1 MKKKRPDDTIRK
13 RICFLFL
20 AVLVLFVGM
29 AIFHHEKRKYALH
42 DRVIEMEHFR
52 SMQAGGSLQEE
63 TAELQK
69 QSGLSKGKLL
79 ALAFAGAQASFP
91 KKMPTIDELQQTAKW
106 MYRYRPKQYE
116 MLENAFCAVWD
127 DLVCFPVKCR
137 VSYEDSWME
146 ERTYGGKRGHEGTD
160 LMPPTNQRGFYPVFS
175 ATAGTVEHM
184 GWLQKGGWRI
194 GIRSKQG
201 GYFYYAHL
209 SEYAP
214 GMEEG
219 KTVEAGE
226 MLGYM
231 GDSGYGEEGTVG
243 QFAVHLHF
251 GFYIQTAD
259 GREVSVDPYWI
270 LKGLEGEP

>member
-184 GWLQKGGWRI
+184 GCYKR
-194 GIRSKQG
+194 
-201 GYFYYAHL
+201 
-209 SEYAP
+209 
-214 GMEEG
+214 
-219 KTVEAGE
+219 
-226 MLGYM
+226 
-231 GDSGYGEEGTVG
+231 
-243 QFAVHLHF
+243 
-251 GFYIQTAD
+251 AD
-259 GREVSVDPYWI
+259 GGLGSAVNRAVTFIMPISRNMHRGWK
-270 LKGLEGEP
+270 KGKQ

>member
-1 MKKKRPDDTIRK
+1 MIARRPLTIN
-13 RICFLFL
+13 CAPQFL
-20 AVLVLFVGM
+20 AKSTDRPSNAFIVTFPISLVTSANILTRDVY
-29 AIFHHEKRKYALH
+29 KRQALH

-175 ATAGTVEHM
+175 ATAGTVEHLSLIHIWICSRFTQT
-184 GWLQKGGWRI
+184 GFI
-194 GIRSKQG
+194 HDRSGAVCIHHADQCG
-201 GYFYYAHL
+201 
-209 SEYAP
+209 SDTNT
-214 GMEEG
+214 EEG
-219 KTVEAGE
+219 NRRRCKVRI
-226 MLGYM
+226 
-231 GDSGYGEEGTVG
+231 
-243 QFAVHLHF
+243 QFIIKKHMAWTSSCTDAF
-251 GFYIQTAD
+251 ICQQ
-259 GREVSVDPYWI
+259 P
-270 LKGLEGEP
+270 

>member
-1 MKKKRPDDTIRK
+1 
-13 RICFLFL
+13 
-20 AVLVLFVGM
+20 
-29 AIFHHEKRKYALH
+29 
-42 DRVIEMEHFR
+42 
-52 SMQAGGSLQEE
+52 
-63 TAELQK
+63 
-69 QSGLSKGKLL
+69 
-79 ALAFAGAQASFP
+79 
-91 KKMPTIDELQQTAKW
+91 
-106 MYRYRPKQYE
+106 
-116 MLENAFCAVWD
+116 
-127 DLVCFPVKCR
+127 
-137 VSYEDSWME
+137 ME

-160 LMPPTNQRGFYPVFS
+160 LMPPINQRGFYPVFS

-194 GIRSKQG
+194 GIRSEQG

-214 GMEEG
+214 RMEEG

-251 GFYIQTAD
+251 GIYIQTAD

>member
-91 KKMPTIDELQQTAKW
+91 
-106 MYRYRPKQYE
+106 
-116 MLENAFCAVWD
+116 N
-127 DLVCFPVKCR
+127 
-137 VSYEDSWME
+137 
-146 ERTYGGKRGHEGTD
+146 GGMRG
-160 LMPPTNQRGFYPVFS
+160 
-175 ATAGTVEHM
+175 
-184 GWLQKGGWRI
+184 RI
-194 GIRSKQG
+194 
-201 GYFYYAHL
+201 
-209 SEYAP
+209 
-214 GMEEG
+214 
-219 KTVEAGE
+219 
-226 MLGYM
+226 
-231 GDSGYGEEGTVG
+231 
-243 QFAVHLHF
+243 
-251 GFYIQTAD
+251 
-259 GREVSVDPYWI
+259 
-270 LKGLEGEP
+270 

>member
-146 ERTYGGKRGHEGTD
+146 ERTYGGKRGHEGTGSD
-160 LMPPTNQRGFYPVFS
+160 AADKSERVLS
-175 ATAGTVEHM
+175 
-184 GWLQKGGWRI
+184 
-194 GIRSKQG
+194 GIFCHSR
-201 GYFYYAHL
+201 
-209 SEYAP
+209 
-214 GMEEG
+214 
-219 KTVEAGE
+219 
-226 MLGYM
+226 
-231 GDSGYGEEGTVG
+231 
-243 QFAVHLHF
+243 
-251 GFYIQTAD
+251 D
-259 GREVSVDPYWI
+259 G
-270 LKGLEGEP
+270 

>member
-160 LMPPTNQRGFYPVFS
+160 QIREGF
-175 ATAGTVEHM
+175 
-184 GWLQKGGWRI
+184 
-194 GIRSKQG
+194 IR
-201 GYFYYAHL
+201 YFLPQPGRL
-209 SEYAP
+209 SIW
-214 GMEEG
+214 
-219 KTVEAGE
+219 
-226 MLGYM
+226 
-231 GDSGYGEEGTVG
+231 D
-243 QFAVHLHF
+243 
-251 GFYIQTAD
+251 GFKRAD
-259 GREVSVDPYWI
+259 GGSESAVNRAVTFIMPISRNMHRGWK
-270 LKGLEGEP
+270 KGKQ

>member
-1 MKKKRPDDTIRK
+1 
-13 RICFLFL
+13 
-20 AVLVLFVGM
+20 
-29 AIFHHEKRKYALH
+29 
-42 DRVIEMEHFR
+42 
-52 SMQAGGSLQEE
+52 
-63 TAELQK
+63 
-69 QSGLSKGKLL
+69 
-79 ALAFAGAQASFP
+79 
-91 KKMPTIDELQQTAKW
+91 
-106 MYRYRPKQYE
+106 
-116 MLENAFCAVWD
+116 
-127 DLVCFPVKCR
+127 
-137 VSYEDSWME
+137 ME

-194 GIRSKQG
+194 GIRSEQG

-243 QFAVHLHF
+243 QFAVHLNF
-251 GFYIQTAD
+251 GIYIQTAD

>member
-194 GIRSKQG
+194 GIRSEQG

-231 GDSGYGEEGTVG
+231 GDSGYGEEGTSVS
-243 QFAVHLHF
+243 LP
-251 GFYIQTAD
+251 YICILAFTYRRQT
-259 GREVSVDPYWI
+259 GGKSVSI
-270 LKGLEGEP
+270 LTGS

>member
-69 QSGLSKGKLL
+69 QSGLS
-79 ALAFAGAQASFP
+79 
-91 KKMPTIDELQQTAKW
+91 W

-194 GIRSKQG
+194 GIRSEQG

-251 GFYIQTAD
+251 GIYIQTAD

>member
-91 KKMPTIDELQQTAKW
+91 KKMPTIDELQQTAI
-106 MYRYRPKQYE
+106 YIITLLLFRRI
-116 MLENAFCAVWD
+116 
-127 DLVCFPVKCR
+127 
-137 VSYEDSWME
+137 
-146 ERTYGGKRGHEGTD
+146 
-160 LMPPTNQRGFYPVFS
+160 FS
-175 ATAGTVEHM
+175 
-184 GWLQKGGWRI
+184 L
-194 GIRSKQG
+194 
-201 GYFYYAHL
+201 
-209 SEYAP
+209 
-214 GMEEG
+214 
-219 KTVEAGE
+219 
-226 MLGYM
+226 
-231 GDSGYGEEGTVG
+231 
-243 QFAVHLHF
+243 
-251 GFYIQTAD
+251 
-259 GREVSVDPYWI
+259 
-270 LKGLEGEP
+270 